1 MTKNKKVNEKDLK
14 KSELA
19 KMIGEMLVAQNIE
32 SFNGTDFG
40 FTANSIL
47 VRFAETDIQIKL
59 IAPKAG
65 VIRYEELE

>member
-32 SFNGTDFG
+32 SFDGTDFG

-47 VRFAETDIQIKL
+47 VRLAETDIQIKL